1 MHFGRIIV
9 LMTAIAGLPLLGIF
23 LRGDPIAPYL
33 TFPPALT
40 TPVAAESFSW
50 PIFVA
55 LGCAILI
62 VLAPFLHRWLIFPRT
77 LPFNPVSG
85 GAFPWWGWIGVL
97 SLGMAWTLAWTRF
110 SWFEPLQSHTF
121 TPLWLSYIV
130 IVNALTV
137 KRIGHSMLT
146 DRTRDFLLLFPLS
159 AIFWW
164 TFEYLNR
171 FVRNWYYVGTEDFDA
186 FSYFVFATIP
196 FSTVLPAVLGT
207 YDWLHTFPSISE
219 PFRAWKP
226 ISLTKHR
233 LWGWWWC
240 LAGCG
245 TLLGIGAKPEMLYP
259 FLWLSPLMVIVG
271 YHILIGNPNSL
282 DRLARGDWRPVVLSS
297 LAALICGF
305 FWELWNSRS
314 LAHWEY
320 AIPYVHGFQL
330 FEMPLLGYAGYLPFG
345 LMCLLFVEL
354 AMPSSPLICTAFDPP
369 VREAVSRTPA

>member
-1 MHFGRIIV
+1 
-9 LMTAIAGLPLLGIF
+9 MTAIGGLPLLGVL
-23 LRGDPIAPYL
+23 LRGDPIAPYVK
-33 TFPPALT
+33 FPPAPIS
-40 TPVAAESFSW
+40 PVIAQPFSW
-50 PIFVA
+50 PLFLA

-62 VLAPFLHRWLIFPRT
+62 VLAPFLSRWIRFPCSRPT
-77 LPFNPVSG
+77 PLVARS
-85 GAFPWWGWIGVL
+85 AFPWWGWVGFL
-97 SLGMAWTLAWTRF
+97 ALGFAWTLAWTRF

-137 KRIGHSMLT
+137 KRIGYSMLT

-207 YDWLHTFPSISE
+207 YEWLHTFPSISE
-219 PFRAWKP
+219 PFRAWKSIP
-226 ISLTKHR
+226 LPKNR
-233 LWGWWWC
+233 LWGWIWC
-240 LAGCG
+240 LAGGG
-245 TLLGIGAKPEMLYP
+245 TLLGIGMRPEMFYP
-259 FLWLSPLMVIVG
+259 FLWLSPLMVIIG
-271 YHILIGNPNSL
+271 YHTLIGNPNSL
-282 DRLARGDWRPVVLSS
+282 DRLAVGDWRPVVLSS

-320 AIPYVHGFQL
+320 AIPYVHGFQI

-354 AMPSSPLICTAFDPP
+354 TMPSPPLICHTFAPSIH
-369 VREAVSRTPA
+369 EAVGGPRS